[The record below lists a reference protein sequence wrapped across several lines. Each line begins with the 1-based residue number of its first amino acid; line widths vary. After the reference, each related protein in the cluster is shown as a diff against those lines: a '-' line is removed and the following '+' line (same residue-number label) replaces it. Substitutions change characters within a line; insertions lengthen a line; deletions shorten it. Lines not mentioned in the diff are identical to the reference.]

1 MTVVH
6 ADKYRK
12 LFLDESRRHLQAVED
27 RMLAEGDLS
36 RSHLDEVFREI
47 HSLKGMASTMGFA
60 AMSGLAHRLEDVLD
74 RWRSAGGLPGARAR
88 DVVLRVCD
96 RLGEM
101 RDDIASGSSGDLDWQ
116 DLDAALGEASDAPA
130 SRASLEDAVHV
141 RLHLDPDCGSPAA
154 RAYLCLLRYRELD
167 PDVESDPDEG
177 RLLSG
182 DAGQTLDL
190 YLHGVDRAG
199 IEAVYAGLTEVRALT
214 FPDDEDAGGVPS
226 PPGPPD
232 EPELE
237 PVRAES
243 SGAAGKVRLPESVQ
257 APVGLLDEFVDL
269 LGELT
274 ITRSNIEETAR
285 VLGSELLLDEVDRL
299 GKLVRTL
306 HERVMGLR
314 MLPFSLITGGLRRL
328 VRDHARELGKEV
340 ELRVSG
346 EEIGMDKSILLE
358 VSDPLVHLLR
368 NALDHGLEP
377 PDERRRKGKLQQGS
391 IELRAARTRNR
402 VEVTVRDDGRG
413 IDAESVRRRAVE
425 LGLFKEDESRR
436 LGPSEIFACLFR
448 PGFTTR
454 TEASSLSGRGV
465 GMDVVKSK
473 VESLGGAIELVSAP
487 GEGTEVRLS
496 LPLSVAIVPVLLVA
510 VGESVLA
517 FPTPAVVRTV
527 EAQPRDVRK
536 KEDGHVL
543 LTEEGQVPIL
553 SLGQVL
559 RLQGRRRFERMP
571 LVVTQT
577 PRGPTAL
584 AVDAF
589 LREEDLFIKP
599 LRGPL
604 QALRGLSGY
613 SVLGD
618 GRLVFLLDPPSLFGP

>member
-1 MTVVH
+1 MTAVH

-12 LFLDESRRHLQAVED
+12 LFLDESRRHLQVVED
-27 RMLAEGDLS
+27 RMLAEGELS
-36 RSHLDEVFREI
+36 PSDLDEVFREI
-47 HSLKGMASTMGFA
+47 HSLKGMASTMGFG
-60 AMSGLAHRLEDVLD
+60 AMSGLAHRLEDALD
-74 RWRSAGGLPGARAR
+74 RWRSLGGLPGARAR

-96 RLGEM
+96 RLAEM
-101 RDDIASGSSGDLDWQ
+101 RDDIASGSGGDLDWQ
-116 DLDAALGEASDAPA
+116 DLDAALGDVLAP
-130 SRASLEDAVHV
+130 RPGLEDAVHV

-167 PDVESDPDEG
+167 PDLESDPDED

-182 DAGQTLDL
+182 DAGDTLDL
-190 YLHGVDRAG
+190 YLRGVDRDG
-199 IEAVYAGLTEVRALT
+199 IQAVYAGLTEVRALT
-214 FPDDEDAGGVPS
+214 FPDDDATAGDDSPPPDPPIRPAPS
-226 PPGPPD
+226 PS
-232 EPELE
+232 
-237 PVRAES
+237 PVREDP
-243 SGAAGKVRLPESVQ
+243 SGAADKVRLPEVVQ

-285 VLGSELLLDEVDRL
+285 GLGSELLLDEVDRL

-328 VRDHARELGKEV
+328 VRDHARQLGKEV

-377 PDERRRKGKLQQGS
+377 PDERRRKGKPERGS
-391 IELRAARTRNR
+391 IELRAIRTRNR

-413 IDAESVRRRAVE
+413 VDVESVRRRAVD
-425 LGLFKEDESRR
+425 LGLFQEDDSRR
-436 LGPSEIFACLFR
+436 LSPSEIFACLFR

-536 KEDGHVL
+536 KEGGHVL

-559 RLQGRRRFERMP
+559 RLQGRRQFERMP

-589 LREEDLFIKP
+589 IREEDLFIKP